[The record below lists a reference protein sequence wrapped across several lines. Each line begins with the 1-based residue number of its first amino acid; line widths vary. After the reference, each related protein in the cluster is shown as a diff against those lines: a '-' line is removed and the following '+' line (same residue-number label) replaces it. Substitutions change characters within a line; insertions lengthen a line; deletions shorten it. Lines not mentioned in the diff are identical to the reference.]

1 MRQAGIYSGMMWG
14 KKPCP
19 HSLPLSRIKK
29 IMKKSGEDVKMISC
43 EAPLVFAKACELFI
57 QQLTVRS
64 YKVSVQA
71 NKRTLQ
77 KDDIITAVKATDV
90 FDFLMD
96 MVSSAS
102 VAGDCMK
109 PTRERTYGFMLKE

>member
-1 MRQAGIYSGMMWG
+1 
-14 KKPCP
+14 
-19 HSLPLSRIKK
+19 
-29 IMKKSGEDVKMISC
+29 MISC

-77 KDDIITAVKATDV
+77 KDDIVTAVKATDV

-96 MVSSAS
+96 MVSAS
-102 VAGDCMK
+102 VADDCVK
-109 PTRERTYGFMLKE
+109 PTRERTYGFMLKQ

>member
-19 HSLPLSRIKK
+19 NSLPLSRIKK
-29 IMKKSGEDVKMISC
+29 IMKQSGEDVKMISC

-64 YKVSVQA
+64 YKISVQA
-71 NKRTLQ
+71 KKRTLQ
-77 KDDIITAVKATDV
+77 KDDVVTAVKATEV
-90 FDFLMD
+90 FDFLME
-96 MVSSAS
+96 MVTAS
-102 VAGDCMK
+102 DADDCMK
-109 PTRERTYGFMLKE
+109 TTRERT